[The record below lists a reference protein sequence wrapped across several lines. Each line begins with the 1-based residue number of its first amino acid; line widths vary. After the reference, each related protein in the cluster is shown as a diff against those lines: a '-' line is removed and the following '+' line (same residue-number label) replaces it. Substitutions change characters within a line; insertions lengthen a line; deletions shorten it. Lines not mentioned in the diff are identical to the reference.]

1 MLSTSSP
8 QRTQNDV
15 HGCPPWLHS
24 SSGGLL
30 VLLHFPCTAD
40 SISTPPRLHCMSCFT
55 PPVCHPQL
63 PSELLL
69 PLLAVADQYDV
80 TALTR
85 LCREALAHHGRNYK

>member
-1 MLSTSSP
+1 
-8 QRTQNDV
+8 
-15 HGCPPWLHS
+15 
-24 SSGGLL
+24 
-30 VLLHFPCTAD
+30 
-40 SISTPPRLHCMSCFT
+40 MSCFT